1 MSVLEDAGKGR
12 AERGGESSRN
22 WCVYLLTCAD
32 GTLYCG
38 VTSDMERRLA
48 MHNGLLAGGAKYTR
62 GRRPVSLTACADGLT
77 RGEALRL
84 EAKVKKKPRSGKVA
98 ALLGPRG
105 SGPES

>member
-1 MSVLEDAGKGR
+1 MSVLEEGKSR
-12 AERGGESSRN
+12 AERMGEASRD

-62 GRRPVSLTACADGLT
+62 GRRPVSLTACAAGLT

-84 EAKVKKKPRSGKVA
+84 EAKVKKKPRSEKA
-98 ALLGPRG
+98 ATLLGTGG
-105 SGPES
+105 SGSES